1 MLRETH
7 GSFFAKV
14 RTYQAA
20 AVRRRRRK
28 DAGGREEET
37 VEIVKVG
44 LGAEG

>member
-14 RTYQAA
+14 RAYQAA
-20 AVRRRRRK
+20 AVRERRGKDERR
-28 DAGGREEET
+28 GGEA